1 MFKLGD
7 TTQSSIIR
15 MNFTKTRGLLPTMT
29 QKVSLRPKGITTIFR
44 LKVYKSVMISLVEI
58 YEKVETSGI

>member
-15 MNFTKTRGLLPTMT
+15 MNFTKNPGVT
-29 QKVSLRPKGITTIFR
+29 SHNDPKGESPPERIITIFR
-44 LKVYKSVMISLVEI
+44 YIKA
-58 YEKVETSGI
+58 